1 MLGTCCI
8 SPSLAQAAAEKAGP
22 GNTGLSLFRRL
33 AEEIAAPAVPSP
45 SRARPLRRRLAVSDL
60 AMRLHRSQ
68 QRGSAGASRR
78 RLPASSTLSPKGG
91 GRSLLTRLAEG
102 NMPAPR
108 ARQPRRLGSRLM
120 QRLAGARRNRA
131 KARRRAAER
140 PKRSLL
146 DRLAEGNKPGPQ
158 ARQPRR
164 RLAVSSLAQ
173 RLMRAQGNR
182 ARARARADRD
192 SPMRRLAEEIR
203 LAEASG
209 PRRARRSRGRRQH
222 DL

>member
-1 MLGTCCI
+1 MG
-8 SPSLAQAAAEKAGP
+8 
-22 GNTGLSLFRRL
+22 SLFRRLAEETARSEL

-78 RLPASSTLSPKGG
+78 RLPASSKLSPKGG

-131 KARRRAAER
+131 KARRRAAES

-146 DRLAEGNKPGPQ
+146 DRLAEGNTPAPR

-164 RLAVSSLAQ
+164 LMQ
-173 RLMRAQGNR
+173 RLLGN
-182 ARARARADRD
+182 
-192 SPMRRLAEEIR
+192 
-203 LAEASG
+203 
-209 PRRARRSRGRRQH
+209 
-222 DL
+222 